1 MASPPPV
8 TSLERPER
16 GGSFL
21 MLMLIA
27 GLFVGVAVAAAFL
40 ATEHVRVLIVAGL
53 SLLAVTG
60 IVALFGFAIG
70 FFQLAGR
77 GQRNDLSKAIADSAP
92 EATVVV
98 DHGGRILYANE
109 AYARLAGAT
118 SFSTLVP
125 VERLFTGT
133 AEVSEAVYRL
143 AQAAREGKIADEEMR
158 VAVPGAADGEAAW
171 YRVRVRP
178 LPRSSGSEATL
189 WKISDV
195 THDRERHE
203 NFFQVLQTAIDY
215 LDHAPVGFLSIEPDG
230 RVAHINATLAGWLD
244 QDLASFAP
252 GKMAVDDLFT
262 GANGALLYGAAGHA
276 GDVSESTLDLELKKR
291 NGRPLPVRVLHT
303 VAYGSD
309 GQPGA
314 SRTIILNQ
322 TPGAETG
329 SADGQRAADVRFAR
343 FFNATPMA
351 IASVARDGSVTRH
364 NAAYAR
370 MMAAARGGASQS
382 VRDAVADR
390 DRDALV
396 AAIQSA
402 ADGSAEV
409 TPLDL
414 TLAGDGSRTAR
425 FFINRGDEGDGGQ
438 PEAAVVY
445 ALETTEQRTLEQKF
459 AQAQKMQALG
469 QLAGGIAHDFNNV
482 LQAIIG
488 YSDLLLANHR
498 ATDPSFPD
506 IMQIKQN
513 ANRAAGLV
521 RQLLA
526 FSRRQTLRPRVI
538 AMGDA
543 LADLTIMLKRLLGE
557 RVELDLRHGRDLW
570 PVKADVNQFE
580 QVVVNL
586 AVNARDAM
594 PHGGKLAIRTS
605 NVTVQDAV
613 AANTTGMPPGDYVL
627 LEVKDTGTGITA
639 DVLEKIFDP
648 FFTTKEVGK
657 GTGLGL
663 STVYGIIKQT
673 GGFIYCDS
681 EVGEGTTFRIYL
693 PKADPAEEEA
703 EAPPPPDAAKPKQ
716 ADLTGQGTILLV
728 EDEEAVRRFAERA
741 LMQRGYKVL
750 VATNGAHGLEV
761 AQAHEGRIDLVLSDV
776 VMPEMDGPSMLRELR
791 KVRPEAKVIFM
802 SGHAED
808 AFEKSLDP
816 DEQFGFISKPFN
828 LKDLAETVKKAIS
841 S

>member
-1 MASPPPV
+1 MAPPPSV

-16 GGSFL
+16 SGSFGVL
-21 MLMLIA
+21 LLIA
-27 GLFVGVAVAAAFL
+27 GLLVGGAVAAAFL
-40 ATEHVRVLIVAGL
+40 ATEHMRLLIVGGL
-53 SLLAVTG
+53 SLLAMTG
-60 IVALFGFAIG
+60 LVCLFGFAVG
-70 FFQLAGR
+70 FFTLGGR
-77 GQRNDLSKAIADSAP
+77 GQRNDLTKLIADTSP
-92 EATVVV
+92 EATIVV
-98 DHGGRILYANE
+98 DGNGHILYVNE
-109 AYARLAGAT
+109 AYARLSGAT
-118 SFSTLVP
+118 SFSTLMP
-125 VERLFTGT
+125 VERLFSG
-133 AEVSEAVYRL
+133 APDVSEAVYRL
-143 AQAAREGKIADEEMR
+143 AQAAREGKTADEEMR
-158 VAVPGAADGEAAW
+158 VAVPNGGPGETAW

-178 LPRSSGSEATL
+178 LQRAGGAATL
-189 WKISDV
+189 WKIFDV
-195 THDRERHE
+195 TNDRERHE

-244 QDLASFAP
+244 QDLAGFAP
-252 GKMAVDDLFT
+252 GKMHVDGLFI
-262 GANGALLYGAAGHA
+262 GSNGAMLHGGAAQA
-276 GDVSESTLDLELKKR
+276 GDVIEQTLDLDLKKR
-291 NGRPLPVRVLHT
+291 NGEALPVRVLHT

-314 SRTIILNQ
+314 SRTIVLKVAGG
-322 TPGAETG
+322 GAGE
-329 SADGQRAADVRFAR
+329 GQQAADVRFAR

-351 IASVARDGSVTRH
+351 IASVTRDGATRRH

-370 MMAAARGGASQS
+370 MMAAAKGGAVHS
-382 VRDAVADR
+382 VLDTVMER
-390 DRDALV
+390 DRDALRKAIADV
-396 AAIQSA
+396 ASGA
-402 ADGSAEV
+402 ADV

-414 TLAGDGSRTAR
+414 TLAGGDGSRTAR
-425 FFINRGDEGDGGQ
+425 FFINRGDGGADEQ
-438 PEAAVVY
+438 AEAAVVY

-498 ATDPSFPD
+498 PTDPSFPD

-538 AMGDA
+538 ALGDA

-557 RVELDLRHGRDLW
+557 RIELDLRHGRDLW

-594 PHGGKLAIRTS
+594 PHGGNLAIRTS
-605 NVTVQDAV
+605 NVTVQDAI
-613 AANTTGMPPGDYVL
+613 AANAPGMPPGDYVL
-627 LEVKDTGTGITA
+627 LTVTDTGTGITP

-681 EVGEGTTFRIYL
+681 EVGKGTTFRIYL
-693 PKADPAEEEA
+693 PKAEPEPEQEALPAA
-703 EAPPPPDAAKPKQ
+703 DAARPKA

-761 AQAHEGRIDLVLSDV
+761 AQQHDGPIDLVLSDV

-791 KVRPEAKVIFM
+791 KVRPESRVVFM

-808 AFEKSLDP
+808 AFDKSLDP
-816 DEQFGFISKPFN
+816 EEKFGFISKPFN
-828 LKDLAETVKKAIS
+828 LKDLAEIVKKAMQG
-841 S
+841 